1 VVVKVVLSGD
11 VAAVGRLE
19 QSHPAP
25 ISACGAVT
33 YTVAP
38 EMERAWLTAMQQL
51 RRSRLRTGATG
62 WELYRDA
69 DRRDRFVEQ
78 FRVASWE
85 ERLRRHEGRLTAAD
99 QAIEQAALSFSDPP
113 ASADHLLPP

>member
-1 VVVKVVLSGD
+1 
-11 VAAVGRLE
+11 
-19 QSHPAP
+19 
-25 ISACGAVT
+25 
-33 YTVAP
+33 
-38 EMERAWLTAMQQL
+38 MQQL
-51 RRSRLRTGATG
+51 RRSRLRTGATR